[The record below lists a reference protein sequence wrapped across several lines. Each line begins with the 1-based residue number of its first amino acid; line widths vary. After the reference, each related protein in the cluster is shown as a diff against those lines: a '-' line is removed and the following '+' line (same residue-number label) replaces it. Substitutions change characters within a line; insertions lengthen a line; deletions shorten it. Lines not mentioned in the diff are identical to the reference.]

1 MDPASIIGL
10 VAACASLTKQCASV
24 VKSLH
29 GLIETY
35 KSAELIILSVV
46 TECETIQFAWCRIES
61 WAQEQLHHI
70 DDFEDVGAR
79 LQKSIYC
86 GELVM
91 SALEEELLSITSRS
105 GSVGRGVGITWNNSV
120 LNEHQHRIRGQVA
133 ALQLLLQ
140 VLNLPRKEDRIE
152 VLSVKESVFSESD
165 ESALSIVPSDRSTR
179 FSLDGNRL
187 SIISDDGDIQYIRFS
202 FEDALFTSHVYKRN
216 YRFPTKRTNT
226 NNQPELAAQEESPSP
241 TATKDSETD
250 IDVLTVNEHDEG
262 DEEFF
267 QDEMTQFHHDLF
279 AGEVLEDTVSQP
291 GSSELGDDASRDSDS
306 DTSDTP
312 SIVPWGSELCRGPGS
327 LSGGL

>member
-1 MDPASIIGL
+1 M
-10 VAACASLTKQCASV
+10 
-24 VKSLH
+24 
-29 GLIETY
+29 
-35 KSAELIILSVV
+35 
-46 TECETIQFAWCRIES
+46 
-61 WAQEQLHHI
+61 
-70 DDFEDVGAR
+70 
-79 LQKSIYC
+79 
-86 GELVM
+86 
-91 SALEEELLSITSRS
+91 
-105 GSVGRGVGITWNNSV
+105 
-120 LNEHQHRIRGQVA
+120 
-133 ALQLLLQ
+133 
-140 VLNLPRKEDRIE
+140 
-152 VLSVKESVFSESD
+152 KESVFSESD

-312 SIVPWGSELCRGPGS
+312 SIVPWGSGTDEEGVQREQELKKTLSRALQKANTAVLLDNAQNFAGALEAYQEASRLLRRVMIRAKTEEDRRKLDAIVSAQCLTCR
-327 LSGGL
+327 LSTLILASEKLTVIVWWSSQRSFLSKARLKHLLILQRRKGFLRYELVQRSN